1 MVWFWNPIGTI
12 GLNVSWC
19 LIRVRKAGIKLEDH
33 MGILE
38 SYLNDFKQPGLVK
51 DSWNLLSNIMFKY
64 IIMSCFKKMYH
75 RAFHWASCFMIKN
88 LTRLDWEAVANFK
101 SVTIKNDR
109 RLSDF
114 LRMNTEW
121 PISNNNETFRE
132 YVMTFNPSKS
142 LDNPAS
148 LDNFLT

>member
-1 MVWFWNPIGTI
+1 M
-12 GLNVSWC
+12 
-19 LIRVRKAGIKLEDH
+19 IRVRKAGIKLEDH
-33 MGILE
+33 MGILK
-38 SYLNDFKQPGLVK
+38 SYLNNFKQPGLAK
-51 DSWNLLSNIMFKY
+51 DSRNLLSNIMFKY
-64 IIMSCFKKMYH
+64 IITSCFKKMYR

-88 LTRLDWEAVANFK
+88 LTGLNWEFVANFK

-121 PISNNNETFRE
+121 PISNNNETFGE

-148 LDNFLT
+148 LDNFLTQASGPPPTSSI